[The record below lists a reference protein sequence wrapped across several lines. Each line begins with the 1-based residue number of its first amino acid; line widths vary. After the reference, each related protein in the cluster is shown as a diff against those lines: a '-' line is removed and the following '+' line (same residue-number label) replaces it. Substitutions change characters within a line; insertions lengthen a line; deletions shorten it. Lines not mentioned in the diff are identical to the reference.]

1 MTFTP
6 DPVGTFASS
15 RLMVFVSSASLITAP
30 WRPSC
35 SSWRAAAT
43 RRAATDGSST
53 ASSKCEFLIFAW
65 APHFKANLHPLTLY
79 RHYCGSNG
87 PFVSLLLH
95 KRVKVCYD
103 LHCRVS
109 LELLLRA
116 TGVPRVWKRITNE
129 LFFSSSSFLH
139 RAAVSLRN
147 LSEGI
152 FPRHEVPGEVSTDE
166 DDDMFCSRKRMKRR
180 RREEEEEPPATKKS
194 KSASR
199 CLFSP
204 QFHYSDSWGWDS
216 VTTVTKRAPSG
227 VLIEI
232 IPGLRGRSFC

>member
-1 MTFTP
+1 M
-6 DPVGTFASS
+6 
-15 RLMVFVSSASLITAP
+15 I
-30 WRPSC
+30 
-35 SSWRAAAT
+35 
-43 RRAATDGSST
+43 
-53 ASSKCEFLIFAW
+53 
-65 APHFKANLHPLTLY
+65 
-79 RHYCGSNG
+79 
-87 PFVSLLLH
+87 
-95 KRVKVCYD
+95 VCYD
-103 LHCRVS
+103 LHCWVC

-129 LFFSSSSFLH
+129 LFFSSSFLH
-139 RAAVSLRN
+139 RATVSLRN

-216 VTTVTKRAPSG
+216 VTTVTKRAPSAF
-227 VLIEI
+227 LIEI
-232 IPGLRGRSFC
+232 IPGVIVTFVGLRGRSLC